1 MGVDELVEKILKVT
15 ESVREILGE
24 GRARE
29 AWESFASGYVHF
41 HLYCS
46 RYQLEEVVPEYF

>member
-1 MGVDELVEKILKVT
+1 MHEKTLKDAVGELVEKIIKVT

-29 AWESFASGYVHF
+29 AWESFASGYVH
-41 HLYCS
+41 
-46 RYQLEEVVPEYF
+46 